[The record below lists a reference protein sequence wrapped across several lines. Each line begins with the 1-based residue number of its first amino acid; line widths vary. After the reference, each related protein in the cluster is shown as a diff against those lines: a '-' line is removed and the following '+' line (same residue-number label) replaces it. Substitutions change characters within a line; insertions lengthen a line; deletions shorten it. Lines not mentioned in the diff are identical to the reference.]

1 MVMSL
6 INRLFPREIMLII
19 FDNLSKEDQVTC
31 LAVCKAWNAVS
42 NDILGDLRIKIEPP
56 KSCYDLWQDI
66 ARYKTFGP
74 GIVFLTVDNR
84 RIQKDEATFIQIIDA
99 CLNLVQL
106 KFTCEFRLYG
116 YLKKLNHPVV
126 CMPNI
131 QRLHSINM
139 EKGNPSLRKLYLW
152 TNFKYRET
160 LASLSIWGLGANDT
174 LDKHGGLIKFVSK
187 FPKLNRLK
195 VSLGEWVYFLDNVIE
210 IDLAELTETSLALKT
225 LEIHHYKISIN
236 PNQMI
241 FSGTPKSRLEHLN
254 LDVSSID
261 INCLSHITG
270 QLKGLKVLF

>member
-1 MVMSL
+1 MYFSIVCISFESLYFIMVMSL

-84 RIQKDEATFIQIIDA
+84 RIQ
-99 CLNLVQL
+99 N
-106 KFTCEFRLYG
+106 
-116 YLKKLNHPVV
+116 
-126 CMPNI
+126 
-131 QRLHSINM
+131 
-139 EKGNPSLRKLYLW
+139 
-152 TNFKYRET
+152 
-160 LASLSIWGLGANDT
+160 LGANDT